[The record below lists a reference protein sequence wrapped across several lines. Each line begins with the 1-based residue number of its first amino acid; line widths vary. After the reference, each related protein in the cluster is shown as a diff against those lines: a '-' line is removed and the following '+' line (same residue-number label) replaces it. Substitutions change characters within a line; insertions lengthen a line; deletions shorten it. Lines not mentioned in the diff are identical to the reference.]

1 VIVTLQ
7 SIVLSRPR
15 VYVIGDIHG
24 RSDLLDQMVVQ
35 ISRDL
40 EANPINDCMTV
51 TLGDYM
57 DRGPDSRGV
66 LDRLVRNPF
75 PTDFVALKGNHEAL
89 FEMFLDDPAVAEH
102 WRRLGGLETLH
113 SYGVPVSNI
122 MMGANYKQAATA
134 LAAAV
139 PNEHFMFLAS
149 LKTSI
154 ITEKYFLCHA
164 GVRPGVPLER
174 QSIEDLLWIRDEF
187 LESKTDFGRIVVHGH
202 TPSERP
208 EVLPNRINIDTGAF
222 ATGRLTCVVL
232 GNAEP
237 RFLTTA

>member
-1 VIVTLQ
+1 
-7 SIVLSRPR
+7 
-15 VYVIGDIHG
+15 
-24 RSDLLDQMVVQ
+24 
-35 ISRDL
+35 
-40 EANPINDCMTV
+40 
-51 TLGDYM
+51 
-57 DRGPDSRGV
+57 
-66 LDRLVRNPF
+66 
-75 PTDFVALKGNHEAL
+75 
-89 FEMFLDDPAVAEH
+89 
-102 WRRLGGLETLH
+102 
-113 SYGVPVSNI
+113 

-134 LAAAV
+134 LEAAV
-139 PNEHFMFLAS
+139 PDEHFTFLAS
-149 LKTSI
+149 LKTSV

-208 EVLPNRINIDTGAF
+208 QVLPNRINIDTGAF